1 MHKGGTDED
10 SCVRGGLSGG
20 CADSSKEA
28 GHKVYVDVLAEF
40 SKDGLLIPKEI
51 TWEDGRKYEITRVK
65 DKRRAAST
73 KAGGVGERYTCVV
86 DGKEIFLFYEDN
98 NMWFMERAGA

>member
-1 MHKGGTDED
+1 MIT
-10 SCVRGGLSGG
+10 LSN
-20 CADSSKEA
+20 
-28 GHKVYVDVLAEF
+28 KVYVDVLAEY

-73 KAGGVGERYTCVV
+73 RAGGVGMRYTCVI
-86 DGKEIFLFYEDN
+86 GGQEKHLFYEDN
-98 NMWFMERAGA
+98 NMWFMERTGA